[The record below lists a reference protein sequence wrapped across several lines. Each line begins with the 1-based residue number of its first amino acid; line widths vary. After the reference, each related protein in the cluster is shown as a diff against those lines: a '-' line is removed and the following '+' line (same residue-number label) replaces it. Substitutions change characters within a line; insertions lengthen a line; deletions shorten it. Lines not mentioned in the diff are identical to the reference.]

1 MTSTLR
7 ILNGLSYVALLLLV
21 LSGLLL
27 FSEGFRFGLV
37 MIAVPG
43 ILMAMRMAK
52 TIVKSGLA
60 IGVVL
65 FGLGLLE
72 IHYGIARTMPVSW
85 AVGCAGG
92 VIWLLYKVIRG
103 LVAWFMAI
111 YEQCPKGGFTSP
123 EMMGSSANFE
133 QVYQGNGFSGKA
145 ASGNAQTHDDFGD
158 GLSSYQRMYGVH
170 VDGPNPDI
178 SEDNPNGK
186 VF

>member
-43 ILMAMRMAK
+43 ILMVMRMGK
-52 TIVKSGLA
+52 MIVKSGLA

-72 IHYGIARTMPVSW
+72 IHYGIAKTMPVSW
-85 AVGCAGG
+85 VVGCAGG
-92 VIWLLYKVIRG
+92 VIWLVYKVIG
-103 LVAWFMAI
+103 AMAAWFMADFKRGPNGEI
-111 YEQCPKGGFTSP
+111 PFP
-123 EMMGSSANFE
+123 ELKGSSANFE

-145 ASGNAQTHDDFGD
+145 AGGNAQTHND
-158 GLSSYQRMYGVH
+158 GASPYKKYH
-170 VDGPNPDI
+170 PFDGPNPII
-178 SEDNPNGK
+178 SEDNPTGK
-186 VF
+186 VFDW